1 MDETVKRL
9 RLGWTLCPAS
19 LTFRPWFMTWSAKVA
34 LMSSEIMFRARP
46 LPPRPPLCLCPP
58 LPPLPLPLAL
68 AASMLAS
75 SQNGLTEAFLQLPDW
90 CSVLEES
97 VLRCVSKYS
106 QLTNVFRILNRCVFP
121 MVQ

>member
-1 MDETVKRL
+1 MH
-9 RLGWTLCPAS
+9 S
-19 LTFRPWFMTWSAKVA
+19 LFHHVLLYVSVLLF
-34 LMSSEIMFRARP
+34 L
-46 LPPRPPLCLCPP
+46 LYLCLLLLLHPC
-58 LPPLPLPLAL
+58 LQ
-68 AASMLAS
+68 S
-75 SQNGLTEAFLQLPDW
+75 SQNGLTEAFLQLADW